1 LSAHIS
7 LKRRTIER
15 KSMRILNPK
24 LVSLCMATDMRLPW
38 CRYLDDRGKPVVVMT
53 PLGTLLAGDDGHI
66 FVSCMSGKAYA
77 IEVNVKAELLQKIQ
91 ELIAGRAPRIQFG
104 DHVWTGA
111 EFGAGLYDPAVVTM
125 PWNVRRPSQEEI
137 LSPFMIFLKGAKVL
151 LRTNIA
157 FEAFDSVLA
166 ILDIAAWNSTAIQ
179 LEKLEEVLPGKLRF
193 EEELIYHA
201 REIKLKERV
210 TDRYISR

>member
-1 LSAHIS
+1 
-7 LKRRTIER
+7 
-15 KSMRILNPK
+15 
-24 LVSLCMATDMRLPW
+24 MATDMRLPW

-91 ELIAGRAPRIQFG
+91 ELTAGRAPRIQFG
-104 DHVWTGA
+104 DHVWTEA
-111 EFGAGLYDPAVVTM
+111 ELGAGLYDPAVVTM
-125 PWNVRRPSQEEI
+125 PWSVRRPSQEEI
-137 LSPFMIFLKGAKVL
+137 LSPFMRFLKAKVL
-151 LRTNIA
+151 LKTNIS

-179 LEKLEEVLPGKLRF
+179 LEKLQEVLPGRLRF

-201 REIKLKERV
+201 REIKLKERA